1 VQVPIHQETVS
12 GRAALWFRI
21 ASPVLLFAA
30 LAAPSSG
37 AAPSGAAPSVQV
49 PSGASL
55 QVLHWWTSA
64 GERRAANV
72 LAARLGDEGVEWKDG
87 AIPGGAGLG
96 AGKVLRSRVLAGN
109 APDATQIIGVSI
121 GEWAEL
127 GLLLELDSV
136 AAAGNWNNA
145 LFPTIRTLIQ
155 HRKHVVAAPL
165 GIHRINTL
173 FYNRKLFNR
182 LNLAPP
188 GTWSEFEQTARKLR
202 AAGVA
207 PLVQSSEP
215 WQVATLFENLVLA
228 ESGPEYYRE
237 LFVRQSP
244 QAIADPRLIEA
255 LTRLRGMKGWMLN
268 PQDEQPWT
276 DAVKRF
282 GRREAAMFIM
292 GDWAKVELNEL
303 GYATDD
309 DFGCAP
315 MPGTGNYHL
324 YSVDTLAMFAGD
336 YAHQAAQE
344 KLARMVVTP
353 AVQQQYNAAKGAV
366 PVRRDADPQAM
377 DSCARAS
384 WRAFARGAP
393 ALAPS
398 LVHRMAADEESRDA
412 IIAEVHRYF
421 IDDNVTAAEAQ
432 RRLAG
437 ILRTL
442 NLRTHK

>member
-1 VQVPIHQETVS
+1 L
-12 GRAALWFRI
+12 AALT
-21 ASPVLLFAA
+21 SLTLLLAA
-30 LAAPSSG
+30 GDTAAATRREAGRVPAPPAATAAPSSV
-37 AAPSGAAPSVQV
+37 SSTSVAV
-49 PSGASL
+49 PGL

-64 GERRAANV
+64 SERRAANV

-109 APDATQIIGVSI
+109 APDATQIIGPSI

-127 GLLLELDSV
+127 GLLLELDGV
-136 AAAGNWNNA
+136 AAAGNWTGV
-145 LFPTIRTLIQ
+145 LFPTIRTLVQ

-173 FYNRKLFNR
+173 FYNRKLFAR
-182 LNLAPP
+182 LNLTPP
-188 GTWSEFEQTARKLR
+188 ATWAEFELLARRLR
-202 AAGVA
+202 AAGIA

-228 ESGPEYYRE
+228 ESGPDYYRE
-237 LFVRQSP
+237 LFVRQTP

-255 LTRLRGMKGWMLN
+255 LQRLRAMKAWMLA
-268 PQDEQPWT
+268 PLEEQPWT
-276 DAVKRF
+276 DAVRRF
-282 GRREAAMFIM
+282 AHRDAAMFVM
-292 GDWAKVELNEL
+292 GDWAKAELSET
-303 GYATDD
+303 GYAIDD
-309 DFGCAP
+309 DYACAP

-324 YSVDTLAMFAGD
+324 YSVDTLAMFSND

-344 KLARMVVTP
+344 KLAKLVVTP
-353 AVQQQYNAAKGAV
+353 LVQQQYNAAKGAV
-366 PVRRDADPQAM
+366 SVRRDADPQTM
-377 DSCARAS
+377 DSCGRAS

-393 ALAPS
+393 SLAPS
-398 LVHRMAADEESRDA
+398 LVHRMAADEDSRDA

-421 IDDNVTAAEAQ
+421 VDDSVTPAEAQ